1 MIRHLLNLAKTFII
15 GVLLGNCITSFI
27 NSEYYIF
34 SIELSI
40 IVHLIVFELKTIMR
54 EHVKDVEGT
63 KIAAREV
70 ERERL
75 ERGKQKNKI

>member
-1 MIRHLLNLAKTFII
+1 MIRHLFNIVKTLIV

-27 NSEYYIF
+27 NGEYYVF
-34 SIELSI
+34 SIGLSVM
-40 IVHLIVFELKTIMR
+40 VHLIVFELKTIAR

-63 KIAAREV
+63 KLAVREL
-70 ERERL
+70 EQERL